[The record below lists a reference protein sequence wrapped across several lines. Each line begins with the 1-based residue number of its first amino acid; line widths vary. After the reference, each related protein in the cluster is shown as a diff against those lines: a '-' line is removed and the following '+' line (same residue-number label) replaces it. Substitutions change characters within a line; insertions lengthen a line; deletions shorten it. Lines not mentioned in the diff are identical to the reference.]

1 MLQGLSLSVAKTE
14 GTTVCEGIW
23 EADFTDTWVNV
34 LLCLICSFAS
44 YAEDSGAGVEAGE
57 AAAG

>member
-1 MLQGLSLSVAKTE
+1 MAKTE

-23 EADFTDTWVNV
+23 EADFLDTWVNV

>member
-1 MLQGLSLSVAKTE
+1 MLQGLSVCGQNTE

-23 EADFTDTWVNV
+23 ETDFPDTWVNV